1 MIIQAFENIRVDKYI
16 SDEFEE
22 IPREKIKTFIKN
34 KKIKVNNNP
43 IKPSYKLE
51 VNDEIEIDDEI
62 FEVPEIKA
70 EPMDLKIVY
79 ENDDYAV
86 IDKDEDLIVHPA
98 GSIITGTLVNGLLD
112 KYGYE
117 GLSHMGGDDRPGI
130 VHRLDKDTTGLMV
143 ITKNNESYKYIKKLF
158 ETRKVD
164 KEYIAIVHGN
174 FDKKSGRIENYMDR
188 DPKDR
193 RKMAVRPSG
202 RVAISEYEVLKEV
215 QGYSL
220 VKIHI
225 ITGRTH
231 QIRVH
236 MTHLNHPLVGDPVYG
251 NVKTNFNLDHQL
263 LHCRYLGFTDQDKDY
278 VSFEAKPHETFLKYQ
293 NVLGLGDWYVF
304 KNKYLLAYR
313 TCWKFSRSRIWYNF
327 WSTSIFNSRLARFFY
342 QGI

>member
-1 MIIQAFENIRVDKYI
+1 MIIQAFESIRVDKYI

-51 VNDEIEIDDEI
+51 VNDQIEIDDEL

-86 IDKDEDLIVHPA
+86 IDKDENVIVHPA

-143 ITKNNESYKYIKKLF
+143 ITKNNQSYKYMKSLF

-215 QGYSL
+215 PGYSL

-278 VSFEAKPHETFLKYQ
+278 VSFEAKPHEIFLKYQ
-293 NVLGLGDWYVF
+293 NVLGLGD
-304 KNKYLLAYR
+304 
-313 TCWKFSRSRIWYNF
+313 
-327 WSTSIFNSRLARFFY
+327 
-342 QGI
+342 

>member
-1 MIIQAFENIRVDKYI
+1 MKLQAFESIRVDKYI

-22 IPREKIKTFIKN
+22 IPREKIKTFIKD
-34 KKIKVNNNP
+34 KKIKVNNKA
-43 IKPSYKLE
+43 IKPSYRLE
-51 VNDEIEIDDEI
+51 INDEIDIDDEI
-62 FEVPEIKA
+62 FEVPEIKPEA
-70 EPMDLKIVY
+70 MDLKIVY
-79 ENDDYAV
+79 ENNDYAV
-86 IDKDEDLIVHPA
+86 IDKDENVIVHPA

-117 GLSHMGGDDRPGI
+117 GLSHIGGDDRPGI

-143 ITKNNESYKYIKKLF
+143 IAKNNESYKYMKSLF

-174 FDKKSGRIENYMDR
+174 FDKKSARIENYMDR
-188 DPKDR
+188 DIKDR

-215 QGYSL
+215 PGYSL

-236 MTHLNHPLVGDPVYG
+236 MTYLNHPLVGDPVYG

-263 LHCRYLGFTDQDKDY
+263 LHCRYLGFTDPNGDY

-293 NVLGLGDWYVF
+293 NVLGLGE
-304 KNKYLLAYR
+304 
-313 TCWKFSRSRIWYNF
+313 
-327 WSTSIFNSRLARFFY
+327 
-342 QGI
+342 